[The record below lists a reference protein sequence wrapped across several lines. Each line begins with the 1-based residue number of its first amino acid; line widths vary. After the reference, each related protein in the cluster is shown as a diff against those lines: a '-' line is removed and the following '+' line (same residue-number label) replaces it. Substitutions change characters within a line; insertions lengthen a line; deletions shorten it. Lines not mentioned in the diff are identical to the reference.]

1 MLQYHNDL
9 NVLSYFLPASLYLL
23 CRSNIIRSGNYAGL
37 IMAATKQLGT
47 NSNNSNG
54 YIGASE

>member
-1 MLQYHNDL
+1 MHCFASSVISTSCNAAVPNLLQT
-9 NVLSYFLPASLYLL
+9 P
-23 CRSNIIRSGNYAGL
+23 NIICIGNYAGL

-54 YIGASE
+54 YAGASE